1 MEIKIKMPDEL
12 KSYIVDD
19 WEQICKHK
27 ATNNSVY
34 SPHNLAEMQGRIR
47 TGSAKKCCR
56 SASSFN

>member
-27 ATNNSVY
+27 ATNNSFN
-34 SPHNLAEMQGRIR
+34 SPHNLAEMQGRI
-47 TGSAKKCCR
+47 TGSA
-56 SASSFN
+56 

>member
-27 ATNNSVY
+27 ATNNSFY
-34 SPHNLAEMQGRIR
+34 SPHNLTEMHKSDSDRQDWY
-47 TGSAKKCCR
+47 
-56 SASSFN
+56 SFN

>member
-27 ATNNSVY
+27 ATNNSFF
-34 SPHNLAEMQGRIR
+34 IR
-47 TGSAKKCCR
+47 LITYLKCK
-56 SASSFN
+56 AGL